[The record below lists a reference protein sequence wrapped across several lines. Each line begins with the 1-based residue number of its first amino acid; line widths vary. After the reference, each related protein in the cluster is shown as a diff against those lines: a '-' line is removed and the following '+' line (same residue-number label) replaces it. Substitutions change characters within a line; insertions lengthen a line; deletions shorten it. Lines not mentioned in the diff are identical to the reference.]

1 MTKAIEIGIIDDA
14 IKKLG
19 PHSYLGPWLTEIR
32 AELVSEMASDH
43 PPNPMMPS
51 KARSWA
57 LGFMETTKADATKT
71 REAADAYAADI
82 RAKAYKDAADIK
94 RSAKLELER
103 LAARL

>member
-57 LGFMETTKADATKT
+57 LGFMETTKAEATKT
-71 REAADAYAADI
+71 REAADAYAAKVRSDAHETAKMI
-82 RAKAYKDAADIK
+82 R
-94 RSAKLELER
+94 LEARRALES